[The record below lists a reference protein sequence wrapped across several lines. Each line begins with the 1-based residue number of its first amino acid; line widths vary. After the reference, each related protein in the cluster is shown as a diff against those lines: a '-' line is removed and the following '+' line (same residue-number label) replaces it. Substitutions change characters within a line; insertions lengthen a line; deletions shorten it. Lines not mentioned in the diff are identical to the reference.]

1 MSDGTK
7 KRSYATMAG
16 ENKSHSRQPGANHV
30 VSNHNN
36 TDDHSNET
44 HTTERQHEGPTNPTT
59 NNNLQLNTAA
69 PLSASGNDTIEH
81 GHGDNEAEGLGDDAT
96 VDEQHED
103 AAVGEEG
110 EEADEGNQS
119 ENESD
124 SEEHESDGATEG
136 QESNEEDEE
145 MEEEEEE
152 EEEEV
157 DPDDVSTYHPTFPAS
172 DHGASNWSTILDT
185 LLILFPGC

>member
-69 PLSASGNDTIEH
+69 PLSASGNDTVEH

-110 EEADEGNQS
+110 EEADEGNQRTS
-119 ENESD
+119 PILRNMSPMVPLKD
-124 SEEHESDGATEG
+124 R
-136 QESNEEDEE
+136 N
-145 MEEEEEE
+145 
-152 EEEEV
+152 
-157 DPDDVSTYHPTFPAS
+157 PTRRTRRWKKRRKRRRRKS
-172 DHGASNWSTILDT
+172 ILT
-185 LLILFPGC
+185 M